1 MSSPTLM
8 VLDGEA
14 IATLGIVRSLGRK
27 GIPVMVGNVGLGVSG
42 FSRNAQRRFSYP
54 LPWAGMATAH
64 SKIIGMVRAWRPDV
78 LMPVFTRGW
87 SVIHAFYDEYA
98 RLTEIVPNPGRE
110 LFENLRDKSR
120 LADYAEKYGVQIPM
134 TLRPQTFKHALELH
148 RSLPYPVLLKPRK
161 SEGGDG
167 IRMARNAGEFV
178 GALKQFQ
185 EVPLIQEQ
193 IQGEDL
199 ELTIL
204 CVAGKP
210 IAGSAYLSLRN
221 APLPYGA
228 PVACRTI
235 KEEHL
240 MRIGMD
246 FLKKLQYHGLAH
258 LDFRRDRR
266 DGKAKL
272 LDFNPRFAGTN
283 DISLCSGV
291 DFAFMLYQLALG
303 RNIVPCFAYEQGREF
318 RRITGELQYLIQKGH
333 KIRTVRE
340 LLRWHNVSTD
350 LSLADPLPQ
359 VAMVFNRLYPLV
371 EKIRNRL
378 IPT

>member
-1 MSSPTLM
+1 MSLPTLM
-8 VLDGEA
+8 VLDGEVLV
-14 IATLGIVRSLGRK
+14 TLGIVRSFGRK
-27 GIPVMVGNVGLGVSG
+27 GIPVMVGSVGYGSG
-42 FSRNAQRRFSYP
+42 FSRYARRRFSYP
-54 LPWAGMATAH
+54 SPEGGMAAAH
-64 SKIIGMVRAWRPDV
+64 SKIIGMVGMWRPDV
-78 LMPVFTRGW
+78 LMPVFPRGW
-87 SVIHAFYDEYA
+87 SIIYAFYDEYA

-110 LFENLRDKSR
+110 LFENLSDKGR
-120 LADYAEKYGVQIPM
+120 LVDYAKKYGVQIPM
-134 TLRPQTFKHALELH
+134 TLRPQTLKHALEL
-148 RSLPYPVLLKPRK
+148 RESLPYPVLLKPRK
-161 SEGGDG
+161 SQGGVG

-178 GALKQFQ
+178 GVLKQFQ

-210 IAGSAYLSLRN
+210 NAGSAYLSLRN
-221 APLPYGA
+221 SPLPYGP

-235 KEEHL
+235 KEKHL
-240 MRIGMD
+240 MHIGMD
-246 FLKKLQYHGLAH
+246 FLRKLRYHGLAH

-266 DGKAKL
+266 DGKVKL

-291 DFAFMLYQLALG
+291 DFAFMLYQLVLG
-303 RNIVPCFAYEQGREF
+303 KTIRPCFANEVGREF
-318 RRITGELQYLIQKGH
+318 RWILRELKYLTETDH

-350 LSLADPLPQ
+350 LSLADPLPH
-359 VAMVFNRLYPLV
+359 VTMVFKRLYTLI
-371 EKIRNRL
+371 EKVRNR
-378 IPT
+378 IMPT